1 MLFAMDKQTVDLK
14 PQFLAWQC
22 LVRQRAMRVGDGR
35 PTTGMCPHLSLAD
48 GGSYSGQ
55 VTVLI
60 IRTDVAEDVSQ
71 FRHMVQKTHDPADRY
86 KAAIKYLSATY
97 YQKPQEFSDE
107 MTGLFSSEGLL
118 ARALCARGSCI
129 LEFSQFGSRYQL
141 TCSVRELDEESDA
154 FEATYWHN
162 RLFNSRMPA
171 DIKILGFLPDWSA
184 AVFEEVRSGV

>member
-1 MLFAMDKQTVDLK
+1 MDKQTVDLR

-60 IRTDVAEDVSQ
+60 IRTDAAEDVSQ
-71 FRHMVQKTHDPADRY
+71 FKHMVQKTHDPADRY

-107 MTGLFSSEGLL
+107 MTGLFSFEGLL

-129 LEFSQFGSRYQL
+129 LEFSQFGSRYRL
-141 TCSVRELDEESDA
+141 PCSVREMDEETDA

-171 DIKILGFLPDWSA
+171 DVKILGFLPSWHE
-184 AVFEEVRSGV
+184 AVFEEVRSGN

>member
-1 MLFAMDKQTVDLK
+1 MGEPTADLRS
-14 PQFLAWQC
+14 QFLAWQC

-35 PTTGMCPHLSLAD
+35 PTSGMCPHLSLAD

-55 VTVLI
+55 VTLLI
-60 IRTDVAEDVSQ
+60 IRAEAAHDVSQ

-107 MTGLFSSEGLL
+107 MTGLFSAEGLL

-129 LEFSQFGSRYQL
+129 LEFSQFGSRYRL
-141 TCSVRELDEESDA
+141 PCSVRELEENTQA
-154 FEATYWHN
+154 HEATYWHN
-162 RLFNSRMPA
+162 RLFNSRIPA
-171 DIKILGFLPDWSA
+171 DIKILGFLPDWRDA
-184 AVFEEVRSGV
+184 TFEEARSSD

>member
-1 MLFAMDKQTVDLK
+1 MDEQADDLK
-14 PQFLAWQC
+14 SQFLAWQC

-35 PTTGMCPHLSLAD
+35 PTPGMCPHLSLAD

-60 IRTDVAEDVSQ
+60 IRIDAVEDVSQ

-86 KAAIKYLSATY
+86 KAAVKYLSATY
-97 YQKPQEFSDE
+97 YQKAQEFSDE

-129 LEFSQFGSRYQL
+129 LEFGQFGSHYRL
-141 TCSVRELDEESDA
+141 PCSVREIDEETDA

-171 DIKILGFLPDWSA
+171 DVKILGFLPSWHE
-184 AVFEEVRSGV
+184 AVFEEVRSGN

>member
-1 MLFAMDKQTVDLK
+1 MRFAMDNQTDELK
-14 PQFLAWQC
+14 SQFLAWQC

-35 PTTGMCPHLSLAD
+35 PTPGMCPHLSLAD

-60 IRTDVAEDVSQ
+60 VRMDAAEDVSQ

-107 MTGLFSSEGLL
+107 MTGLFSAEGLL
-118 ARALCARGSCI
+118 ARALCARRSCI
-129 LEFSQFGSRYQL
+129 LDFSQFGSRYRL
-141 TCSVRELDEESDA
+141 PCSVRELNEEA
-154 FEATYWHN
+154 GAYEATYWHN

-171 DIKILGFLPDWSA
+171 DIKILGFSPDWRE
-184 AVFEEVRSGV
+184 AVFEEVRSGN